1 MLFLENDQKNAG
13 LTVGAAVA
21 PSRSQLIQL
30 PYINQL
36 RPSTLLA
43 YLIACAPSQLPSP
56 TDVDGRTVASYVQ
69 DLSEV
74 SGLETK
80 TDANIE
86 REKKLIHSVRSLYC
100 SSINSAS
107 SIPWSKIENETKA
120 WSAIQQCEDIFFQRI
135 TVAEGVQKQQMRS
148 WHEIIQEM
156 GSHYFGGR

>member
-1 MLFLENDQKNAG
+1 M
-13 LTVGAAVA
+13 
-21 PSRSQLIQL
+21 
-30 PYINQL
+30 
-36 RPSTLLA
+36 
-43 YLIACAPSQLPSP
+43 
-56 TDVDGRTVASYVQ
+56 DGRTVASYVQ

-74 SGLETK
+74 TGLETK

-120 WSAIQQCEDIFFQRI
+120 WNAIQQCEDIFFQRI